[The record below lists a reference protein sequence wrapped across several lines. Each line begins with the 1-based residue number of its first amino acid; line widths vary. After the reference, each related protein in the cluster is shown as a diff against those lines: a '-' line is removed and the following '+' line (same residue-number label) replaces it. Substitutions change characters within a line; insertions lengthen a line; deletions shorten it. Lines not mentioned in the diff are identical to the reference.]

1 MGRAGGFFSLQGGG
15 MKKKIGILTGGGD
28 CPGLNPVIAG
38 VVRKAMLE
46 GYEVAGI
53 MRGWKGMLEC
63 DERPLGLKDILG
75 IVREGGTI
83 IRTSRTNPC
92 KSAELMEKVIGNFRK
107 MGLYALVAVGG
118 DDTLGA
124 AKKIFDAGLPT
135 VGVPK
140 TIDNDLSGTD
150 RTFGFDTAINT
161 AMEACDRLSTT
172 AESHERVMVVEIMG
186 RHAGWMAL
194 WAGLAG
200 GASYILIPEVKTDL
214 DELCALLKER
224 HEKYAD
230 FSIVA
235 VAEGA
240 ELGGDIHLQTQEKD
254 AFGHVRLGGVGERLA
269 EEIQKRTGYETRHVI
284 LGHLQRGGRPSAL
297 DRFIGLRFG
306 LHAVELIAAGRF
318 GRMVSLRGNEVTSVP
333 LSEAVSRLRTV
344 GPELYEEARAFF
356 I

>member
-1 MGRAGGFFSLQGGG
+1 
-15 MKKKIGILTGGGD
+15 MKKKIGVLTGGGD

-53 MRGWKGMLEC
+53 RRGWKGMLEC
-63 DERPLGLKDILG
+63 DEIPLGLNDILG

-92 KSAELMEKVIGNFRK
+92 TSDDLMKKVMENFRK
-107 MGLYALVAVGG
+107 MGLYALIAIGG

-124 AKKIFDAGLPT
+124 AKKMFDAGLPT

-161 AMEACDRLSTT
+161 ATEACDRLSTT

-200 GASYILIPEVKTDL
+200 GATYILIPEVKTDL
-214 DELCALLKER
+214 DDLCRVLKER
-224 HEKYAD
+224 HGNYSD

-240 ELGGDIHLQTQEKD
+240 ELGGDMHLQSGEKD

-269 EEIQKRTGYETRHVI
+269 AEIQKRTGYETRHVV
-284 LGHLQRGGRPSAL
+284 LGHLQRGGRPTAL
-297 DRFIGLRFG
+297 DRYIGLRFG

-318 GRMVSLRGNEVTSVP
+318 GRMVSLQGNRVTSVP
-333 LSEAVSRLRTV
+333 LADAVSKLRTV
-344 GPELYEEARAFF
+344 SPELYEEARAFF
-356 I
+356 F

>member
-1 MGRAGGFFSLQGGG
+1 MQKV
-15 MKKKIGILTGGGD
+15 MK
-28 CPGLNPVIAG
+28 
-38 VVRKAMLE
+38 
-46 GYEVAGI
+46 
-53 MRGWKGMLEC
+53 
-63 DERPLGLKDILG
+63 
-75 IVREGGTI
+75 
-83 IRTSRTNPC
+83 
-92 KSAELMEKVIGNFRK
+92 NFRK
-107 MGLYALVAVGG
+107 MWLFALVAIGG

-124 AKKIFDAGLPT
+124 AKKMFDAGLPT

-200 GASYILIPEVKTDL
+200 GATYILIPEVKTDL
-214 DELCALLKER
+214 DDLCRVLRDR
-224 HEKYAD
+224 HENYSD

-240 ELGGDIHLQTQEKD
+240 ELGGDMHLQSGEKD
-254 AFGHVRLGGVGERLA
+254 AFGHVRLGGIGERLA
-269 EEIQKRTGYETRHVI
+269 AEIQKRTGYETRYVV

-297 DRFIGLRFG
+297 DRYIGLRFG
-306 LHAVELIAAGRF
+306 LHAVELIAAGKF
-318 GRMVSLRGNEVTSVP
+318 GRMVSLQGNQVTSVP
-333 LSEAVSRLRTV
+333 LSDAVSKLRTV
-344 GPELYEEARAFF
+344 SPELYEEARSFF

>member
-1 MGRAGGFFSLQGGG
+1 M
-15 MKKKIGILTGGGD
+15 KKIGVLTGGGD

-38 VVRKAMLE
+38 VVRKAMIE

-53 MRGWKGMLEC
+53 RRGWKGMIEC
-63 DERPLGLKDILG
+63 DETPLGLKDILG

-92 KSAELMEKVIGNFRK
+92 TNDNLMQKVMENFRK
-107 MGLYALVAVGG
+107 MGLFALVAIGG

-124 AKKIFDAGLPT
+124 AKKMFDAGLPT

-200 GASYILIPEVKTDL
+200 GATYILIPEVKTDL
-214 DELCALLKER
+214 DDLCRVLRER
-224 HEKYAD
+224 HENYSD

-240 ELGGDIHLQTQEKD
+240 ELGGDMHLQGGEKD
-254 AFGHVRLGGVGERLA
+254 AFGHVRLGGIGERLA
-269 EEIQKRTGYETRHVI
+269 AEIQKRTGYETRHVV

-297 DRFIGLRFG
+297 DRYIGLRFG
-306 LHAVELIAAGRF
+306 LHAVELIAAGKF
-318 GRMVSLRGNEVTSVP
+318 GRMVSLQGNQVTSVP
-333 LSEAVSRLRTV
+333 LSDAVSKLRTV
-344 GPELYEEARAFF
+344 SPELYEEARAFF

>member
-1 MGRAGGFFSLQGGG
+1 
-15 MKKKIGILTGGGD
+15 
-28 CPGLNPVIAG
+28 
-38 VVRKAMLE
+38 
-46 GYEVAGI
+46 
-53 MRGWKGMLEC
+53 MLEC
-63 DERPLGLKDILG
+63 DETPLGLKDILG

-83 IRTSRTNPC
+83 IKTSRTNPC
-92 KSAELMEKVIGNFRK
+92 KSDNLMQKVMENFRK
-107 MGLYALVAVGG
+107 MGLFALVAIGG

-124 AKKIFDAGLPT
+124 AKKMFDAGLPT

-161 AMEACDRLSTT
+161 AMEACDRLATT

-200 GASYILIPEVKTDL
+200 GATYILIPEVKTDI
-214 DELCALLKER
+214 DDLCRVLRER
-224 HEKYAD
+224 HENYSD

-240 ELGGDIHLQTQEKD
+240 ELGGDMHLQSGEKD
-254 AFGHVRLGGVGERLA
+254 AFGHVRLGGIGERLA
-269 EEIQKRTGYETRHVI
+269 AEIQKRTGYETRHVV

-297 DRFIGLRFG
+297 DRYIGLRFG
-306 LHAVELIAAGRF
+306 LHAVELIAAGKF
-318 GRMVSLRGNEVTSVP
+318 GRMVSLQGNQVTSVP
-333 LSEAVSRLRTV
+333 LAAAVSKLRTV
-344 GPELYEEARAFF
+344 SPELYEEARAFF

>member
-1 MGRAGGFFSLQGGG
+1 
-15 MKKKIGILTGGGD
+15 MKKKLGVLTGGGD

-38 VVRKAMLE
+38 VVRKATLE
-46 GYEVAGI
+46 GYAVAGI
-53 MRGWKGMLEC
+53 RRGWKGMLEC
-63 DERPLGLKDILG
+63 DETPLGLQDILG

-83 IRTSRTNPC
+83 IKTSRTNPC
-92 KSAELMEKVIGNFRK
+92 KSDELMKRVMENFRT
-107 MGLYALVAVGG
+107 MGLHALIAIGG

-124 AKKIFDAGLPT
+124 AKKMFDAGLLT

-150 RTFGFDTAINT
+150 RTFGFDTAINMAT
-161 AMEACDRLSTT
+161 EACDRLATT

-214 DELCALLKER
+214 NDLCRVLKER
-224 HEKYAD
+224 HENYAD

-240 ELGGDIHLQTQEKD
+240 ELGGDMHLQTHERD
-254 AFGHVRLGGVGERLA
+254 AFGHVRLGGIGERLA
-269 EEIQKRTGYETRHVI
+269 AEIQRRTGYETRHVV
-284 LGHLQRGGRPSAL
+284 LGHLQRGGRPTAL

-306 LHAVELIAAGRF
+306 MHAVELVMAGKF
-318 GRMVSLRGNEVTSVP
+318 GRMVSLQGNTVTSVP
-333 LSEAVSRLRTV
+333 LADAVSKLRTV
-344 GPELYEEARAFF
+344 PRELYEEARALC